1 MHDILEHYGIG
12 LLELLATAATLAVI
26 VTCIKSGGVLYG
38 IVLNYMA
45 GICG

>member
-1 MHDILEHYGIG
+1 MHGIIEHYGMG
-12 LLELLATAATLAVI
+12 LLELFATAATLAV
-26 VTCIKSGGVLYG
+26 VTACIKSGGVLFG